1 MSVRRI
7 FCAICV
13 GIVTSAFGGALVAT
27 LGAAAAPVAQ
37 VAVVLPAGD
46 IGWDGGRQAS
56 TPAQL

>member
-1 MSVRRI
+1 M
-7 FCAICV
+7 
-13 GIVTSAFGGALVAT
+13 TSAFGGALVAT